1 LLAQLLH
8 PSFVSDWQAYSR
20 PLPIPSPQ
28 DKAKMS
34 QPTLPGSSDEEHML
48 GHGFYNKHS
57 HEQGKANTYGLPLIV
72 EAISGIDLAEIGD
85 EFRIAD
91 YGSAQGQNSL
101 LPMKTAVAQIKTF
114 VAESARTTIPISVIH
129 TDLPTND
136 WTTLFQ
142 TVLFS
147 PDSYL
152 IGEGEVFCFATGT
165 SIYQQIFPPNHIA
178 LGYSAIT
185 THWLSRKPSNI
196 PDEIWSARATGKVHD
211 TWAKQ
216 AKADWNAFLQYR
228 ALEMRPSARLVV
240 VASGAD
246 AQGNSGAEGLTDL
259 ANNILQRLLKDGTL
273 YPDEYEQMAIP
284 TYYRTAQEWKEP
296 FMPDSNFSQ
305 ASALS
310 LDHFEEFALPD
321 TYFERYQQDGDAQTF
336 AEAYTGFFKAA
347 FEPCLFVSL
356 RDTRTQQSRQQVI
369 DSFSQKLQSELA
381 QDPEKYSC
389 HWFLQLMTISK
400 IASKR

>member
-1 LLAQLLH
+1 MTQSKPDLS
-8 PSFVSDWQAYSR
+8 PSR
-20 PLPIPSPQ
+20 
-28 DKAKMS
+28 
-34 QPTLPGSSDEEHML
+34 DEEHML

-57 HEQGKANTYGLPLIV
+57 HEQGKANTYGLPLLV
-72 EAISGIDLAEIGD
+72 EAVKGIDVDRIGG

-101 LPMKTAVAQIKTF
+101 LPMKTAIAQIKTR
-114 VAESARTTIPISVIH
+114 AADSKTTLPISVTH

-152 IGEGEVFCFATGT
+152 AGERDVFCFASGT
-165 SIYQQIFPPNHIA
+165 SIYRQIFPPNHIA

-185 THWLSRKPSNI
+185 THWLSRKPCNI
-196 PDEIWSARATGKVHD
+196 PNEIWSVRATGKVHD

-216 AKADWNAFLQYR
+216 AKVDWHAFLQYR
-228 ALEMRPSARLVV
+228 AVEMQPSARLVMI
-240 VASGAD
+240 ASGAD
-246 AQGNSGAEGLTDL
+246 ARGDSGAEGLIDL
-259 ANNILQRLLKDGTL
+259 ANQTLQELVKNGTL

-284 TYYRTAQEWKEP
+284 TYYRTTQEWKEP
-296 FMPDSNFSQ
+296 LTPGSDFVE
-305 ASALS
+305 ASGLS
-310 LDHFEEFALPD
+310 LIHFEELALPD
-321 TYFERYQQDGDAQTF
+321 TYFEQYQQNRDAEAF

-356 RDTRTQQSRQQVI
+356 RVNRTPQSRQEVI
-369 DSFSQKLQSELA
+369 DSFSQRLQSALA
-381 QDPEKYSC
+381 QDPAKYSC
-389 HWFLQLMTISK
+389 RWLLQLMTIAKKAATS
-400 IASKR
+400 SR